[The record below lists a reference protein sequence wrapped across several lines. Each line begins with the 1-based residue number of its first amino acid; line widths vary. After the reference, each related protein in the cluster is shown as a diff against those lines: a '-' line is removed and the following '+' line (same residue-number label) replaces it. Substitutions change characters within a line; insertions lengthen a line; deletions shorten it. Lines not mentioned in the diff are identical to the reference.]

1 MTTTNVSVVAHNI
14 EFGGAATACRRLV
27 STYQD
32 MNLNV
37 DLFVVAG
44 RKQKSQ
50 MYAFTYLMRLRSAIL
65 SRLDSGICQF
75 LENSHTHWRSSG
87 LLGQISARKVGKSD
101 PLFVNIHWVGHATM
115 SLRQIALL
123 KHPVI
128 ITAHDEWWLTSF
140 SHYLVESQVESNQIY
155 ARKVRERVMNQKR
168 EILQK
173 KNVGV
178 VCLSEEMKDKFL
190 AKYPFLNERITVIP
204 NPVSSSVF
212 YKHSNF
218 ESSHSTPK
226 VAYLGG
232 FTDKRKGYDLLF
244 EALAKC
250 EEKFIVTAPGFKGV
264 LVTGKNNQINVVGQP
279 RITNEHDMNELFNAA
294 EITVVPSRKEAL
306 PQVATES
313 LMSGTPVVSFQV
325 GGLIDVVIDNVSG
338 LKVANFDTNQLA
350 STIDYSINSQLKKR
364 ISPNH
369 FAAKIFSNPVIGEAY
384 LSFSAKL
391 KY

>member
-1 MTTTNVSVVAHNI
+1 MNTTNVSVVAHNI
-14 EFGGAATACRRLV
+14 EFGGAATACRRLIT
-27 STYQD
+27 TYQD
-32 MNLNV
+32 MDFKV
-37 DLFVVAG
+37 GLFLVAG
-44 RKQKSQ
+44 QRRNPQR
-50 MYAFTYLMRLRSAIL
+50 YAFRNLMRLRSAIL

-75 LENSHTHWRSSG
+75 LEKNRTHWCSSG
-87 LLGQISARKVGKSD
+87 LLGQISARNVGKSD

-123 KHPVI
+123 RDPVV
-128 ITAHDEWWLTSF
+128 ITAHDEWWLTAF
-140 SHYLVESQVESNQIY
+140 SHYLVESQAESNQFLV
-155 ARKVRERVMNQKR
+155 RKVRERVMNQKR

-178 VCLSEEMKDKFL
+178 VCLSEEMKEKFL
-190 AKYPFLNERITVIP
+190 SQYPFLNERITVIP
-204 NPVSSSVF
+204 NPVSGSVF
-212 YKHSNF
+212 YKRNDF

-264 LVTGKNNQINVVGQP
+264 LVTGKKNQIKVVGQP
-279 RITNEHDMNELFNAA
+279 RITNEHEMNNLFNEA

-313 LMSGTPVVSFQV
+313 LMAGTPVVSFQV

-350 STIDYSINSQLKKR
+350 SMIDFSINSQLKKR
-364 ISPNH
+364 ISPDH
-369 FAAKIFSNPVIGEAY
+369 FAAKIFSNPVVGEAY
-384 LSFSAKL
+384 LSFTAKL
-391 KY
+391 K